1 MNYSG
6 IIFAL
11 KDNDNGIKKSEK
23 KNINR
28 RREKKMKP

>member
-23 KNINR
+23 KNKTEDVKNETI
-28 RREKKMKP
+28 